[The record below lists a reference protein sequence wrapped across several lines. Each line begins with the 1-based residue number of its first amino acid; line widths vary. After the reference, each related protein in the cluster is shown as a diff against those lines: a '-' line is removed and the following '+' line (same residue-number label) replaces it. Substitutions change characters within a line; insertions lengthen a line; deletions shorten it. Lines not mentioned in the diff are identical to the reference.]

1 MAKSSYSCVI
11 PVTQECIKDE
21 TGTDE
26 FWTLTSDS
34 LPGFVMGGRDLEAM
48 HSDVPDAI
56 RILFKHNY
64 DMDVDVFRV
73 TAPQDIARDIP
84 ESELS
89 TPEAWTAIPQAA

>member
-11 PVTQECIKDE
+11 PVAQEFIKDE
-21 TGTDE
+21 TGTDK

-34 LPGFVMGGRDLEAM
+34 LPGFVMGGRDLDAL

-64 DMDVDVFRV
+64 DMDVDVLRV

-89 TPEAWTAIPQAA
+89 APEAWTAIPQAA